1 MPISAN
7 VYRHVFAGAMNGA
20 MTALSPSLQKCPVT
34 GVPRR
39 RSTTTLTA
47 AEFRAYLDERV
58 LPYLGIECALEI
70 PEPDPAKRGPRR
82 RLELARCDELA
93 SRGAVRR

>member
-47 AEFRAYLDERV
+47 AEFRAYLDE
-58 LPYLGIECALEI
+58 GIECALEI